1 VTATPL
7 RTAAVTGEA
16 LGTTTR
22 VVSTSPDALPA
33 LARLTADRLHG
44 LDLAASRFRADSDLS
59 RANAAAGCSVRVGR
73 VLRDALTVALD
84 MAAAT
89 GGLVDPTLG
98 DVLAAAG
105 YDRTF
110 RLVPDGH
117 GSLQPLTPARPTWA
131 DVVLYPDEHGA
142 WLTVP
147 RGCSLDLGAT
157 AKAWLADRV
166 AAAGTAAAS
175 SDPARGPVGV
185 LVDLGGDVSVAGP
198 PPRHGWLVGLPHPD
212 EGQAMVSIQSGGLA
226 TSAQDER
233 AWRSADG
240 PAHHIVDPRTGL
252 PARTPW
258 RCVTV
263 HAATATEA
271 NAASTA
277 AMVLGEDAPAWLQA
291 QGLAARLV
299 PMTGG
304 GAVRVGPWPQPA
316 ASAARSS
323 GSVAAPTEVPA

>member
-1 VTATPL
+1 VSTSPL
-7 RTAAVTGEA
+7 RTVAVCGEA

-22 VVSTSPDALPA
+22 VVTTSPDALPA
-33 LARLTADRLHG
+33 LARLADDRLQG
-44 LDLAASRFRADSDLS
+44 LDVAASRFRPDSDLS
-59 RANAAAGCSVRVGR
+59 RANAAAGRPVRVGP

-89 GGLVDPTLG
+89 SGLVDPTLG
-98 DVLAAAG
+98 DPLAAAG

-117 GSLQPLTPARPTWA
+117 GRLVALSGPRPSWT
-131 DVVLYPDEHGA
+131 DVVLHADEHGA

-157 AKAWLADRV
+157 AKAWLADQI
-166 AAAGTAAAS
+166 AAHGSATTTHEHAG
-175 SDPARGPVGV
+175 GPVGV
-185 LVDLGGDVSVAGP
+185 LVDLGGDVAVAGP

-212 EGQAMVSIQSGGLA
+212 ESQPVVSVSGGGLA

-240 PAHHIVDPRTGL
+240 PAHHLLDPRTGL

-277 AMVLGEDAPAWLQA
+277 AMVLGADAPAWLQA
-291 QGLAARLV
+291 RGLAARLV

-304 GAVRVGPWPQPA
+304 AAVRVGPWPAPVAPA
-316 ASAARSS
+316 VRRPARA
-323 GSVAAPTEVPA
+323 VAPVEVPA